1 MDLLQKNE
9 KPIKVRLKFSIRNT
23 IKSFRYSISF
33 YLKEENF
40 EFKTEEVK
48 SKEDNSLIEF
58 KKYLCCDYYF
68 YKVQEIKITVTKLKL
83 GKDNIL
89 KNYFIEENNPLSL
102 STIISS
108 KNGIFQVAIDKS
120 HNPYNKD
127 ILKEI
132 LMIKMENNIDINKN
146 IILNKNNTFIDYI
159 ISGIQ
164 FKCFIGIDYSEK
176 KYQNMDESKNDYLL
190 SIKGFRETLYY
201 FVRKFE
207 VYAFD
212 YILNDED
219 KNKNNKEIFW
229 KLNKNNED
237 NEEFGYTAIKYAY
250 YKFLSK
256 LNLSDDIKREEKKN
270 KLSSLIYHLI
280 NQIYQ
285 EKNLNNYNIIFLLIN
300 SLTKKQFQDCID
312 CFTKSFLLPISFVII
327 GIGEDENKFEYLK
340 KLCEINKG
348 KDGVKKFRDNTF
360 FISMKEC
367 EYSSD
372 IIKNKCLRKIPEQI
386 IEFYELNKIS
396 LAEIKKNNVNN
407 KSSLRIFET
416 YNSLISQMNS
426 KEKDKDINIIDN
438 AAPSLN
444 EIKINNN
451 NKEINNNKK
460 EMENEETPD
469 GESNIDKNI
478 DLNQNINIKN
488 NIKQNSMK
496 AKHSEKNDKKFKLK
510 NSSLKNSSGNKLKDF
525 ENPY

>member
-9 KPIKVRLKFSIRNT
+9 NPIQVRLKFSIRNT

-40 EFKTEEVK
+40 QFKTEEVK

-58 KKYLCCDYYF
+58 KKHLCYDYYF
-68 YKVQEIKITVTKLKL
+68 YKIQEIKITVTKLKL

-108 KNGIFQVAIDKS
+108 KNGIFQVAIEKS
-120 HNPYNKD
+120 NNPYNKD
-127 ILKEI
+127 NLKEI
-132 LMIKMENNIDINKN
+132 LMIKMENNIDNNKN
-146 IILNKNNTFIDYI
+146 IILNKNNSFIDYI

-164 FKCFIGIDYSEK
+164 FKCFIGIDYSDK
-176 KYQNMDESKNDYLL
+176 KYQNMNESKNDYLL

-201 FVRKFE
+201 FVRNFE

-219 KNKNNKEIFW
+219 KNKNNNEIFL
-229 KLNKNNED
+229 KLNKD

-250 YKFLSK
+250 YEFLSK

-300 SLTKKQFQDCID
+300 SFTEKQFQDCID

-348 KDGVKKFRDNTF
+348 KDGEKKFRDNTF

-367 EYSSD
+367 EYNSD

-426 KEKDKDINIIDN
+426 KEKEKDKDINKINN

-451 NKEINNNKK
+451 NKEVNNSKK
-460 EMENEETPD
+460 EIDNEETPD
-469 GESNIDKNI
+469 GENNIDKNI
-478 DLNQNINIKN
+478 DLNQNIDIKN
-488 NIKQNSMK
+488 NIKQNSLK
-496 AKHSEKNDKKFKLK
+496 AKHSEKNEKKFKLR
-510 NSSLKNSSGNKLKDF
+510 NSSLKFSNGSKLKDF

>member
-120 HNPYNKD
+120 CNPYNKD

-132 LMIKMENNIDINKN
+132 LMIKMENDIDINKN

-300 SLTKKQFQDCID
+300 SLTEKQFQDCID

>member
-48 SKEDNSLIEF
+48 SKEDNSIIEF

-132 LMIKMENNIDINKN
+132 LMIKMENDIDINKN